1 MLKTRPCPCYHKL
14 NRRGGTLLGVFVAC
28 NKDVGVGSMGVEPYP
43 DKFTNDLDTVDA
55 ENLTAGAQITASS
68 AAETAANV
76 LDGSTETAWTAE
88 NTHILRARLIQHRRA
103 ARERQLHLG
112 LRLCPSG
119 RGRELPRRHEVRLLL
134 PPAGQDRTLPLLHLR
149 EADGRHR
156 VPHLVRRDG
165 RGQGYDVAAK
175 EYDGEFRVFNYYSAG
190 DMQYTS
196 HEDLLEDLSHDTITD
211 VILISFAFWAED
223 GSVVY
228 ADAPK
233 DSGMTGEEYYNASLD
248 KMRAAVDEYAAASGR
263 KVNICIDFYPKDV
276 SKHGLPA
283 NEATLVQSIKQLIAD
298 DDRVDGIDIDWE
310 YPTSAYEWKVYGRKM
325 LDASGKDKYI
335 SLALSAGSVTLT
347 QEHIDAVDFVQMMA
361 YDRFDIVDGNHSSFR
376 SGAYSSMRY
385 FVNIGFK
392 PSQLVLGI
400 PLYGRPT
407 SWDTVWTNYGYGDT
421 VYSTQGKDPYTYW
434 DNIQCTTPP
443 ATGSSDTAK
452 MPNGR
457 FNDMKRTLKT
467 AIIATVLLASLLAS
481 LFALTACNDV
491 ASNYV
496 SAKEAWDSAANK
508 MSTDSGTLTAT
519 VGTGDAALH
528 LNLDLKGR
536 RVYRR
541 KTPPSTSRT
550 CSKRVSASPSPRKR
564 ERTASSTSH
573 CGGAGCSASS
583 STSPP
588 LSRRRICTRPSP
600 CSTLPPTLS
609 TTPKA

>member
-1 MLKTRPCPCYHKL
+1 MKKKKPVAMIAA
-14 NRRGGTLLGVFVAC
+14 TLVLLLVAGALFVAC

-55 ENLTAGAQITASS
+55 EDLTAGAQITASS

-88 NTHILRARLIQHRRA
+88 NTSGQFLEITFSEPVSFNTVVLRENGNYISGFGFVLPDENGNYPADMKSASFYRQQDRIERYRYCTF
-103 ARERQLHLG
+103 ERQTDVTEFRIWFGGTDAGKAL
-112 LRLCPSG
+112 SIA
-119 RGRELPRRHEVRLLL
+119 EAEV
-134 PPAGQDRTLPLLHLR
+134 
-149 EADGRHR
+149 
-156 VPHLVRRDG
+156 
-165 RGQGYDVAAK
+165 YDVTEK
-175 EYDGEFRVFNYYSAG
+175 EQDFRVFNYYSAG

-248 KMRAAVDEYAAASGR
+248 KMRAAVDEYAETSGR

-283 NEATLVQSIKQLIAD
+283 NETALVQSIKQLIAD

-310 YPTSAYEWKVYGRKM
+310 YPTSAYEWKVYGDMLAEARKM

-335 SLALSAGSVTLT
+335 SLALTAGSVTLT

-361 YDRFDIVDGNHSSFR
+361 YDRFDIMDGNHSSFR

-434 DNIQCTTPP
+434 DNIQWLYYDGTNLD
-443 ATGSSDTAK
+443 GSIKYDNEFMQVWVNGAALIADKTAYVIEQGFAGVMLWRESTDYAWDAVDGNGMPLSALRSIYDTACD
-452 MPNGR
+452 R
-457 FNDMKRTLKT
+457 
-467 AIIATVLLASLLAS
+467 I
-481 LFALTACNDV
+481 
-491 ASNYV
+491 
-496 SAKEAWDSAANK
+496 
-508 MSTDSGTLTAT
+508 
-519 VGTGDAALH
+519 VGYGENA
-528 LNLDLKGR
+528 
-536 RVYRR
+536 
-541 KTPPSTSRT
+541 
-550 CSKRVSASPSPRKR
+550 
-564 ERTASSTSH
+564 
-573 CGGAGCSASS
+573 
-583 STSPP
+583 
-588 LSRRRICTRPSP
+588 
-600 CSTLPPTLS
+600 
-609 TTPKA
+609 

>member
-1 MLKTRPCPCYHKL
+1 MKKKKPVAMIAA
-14 NRRGGTLLGVFVAC
+14 TLVLLLVAGALFVAC

-55 ENLTAGAQITASS
+55 EDLTAGAQITASS

-76 LDGSTETAWTAE
+76 LDGDTATAWTAE
-88 NTHILRARLIQHRRA
+88 NTSGQFLEITFSEPVSFNTVVLRENGNYISGFGFVLPDENGNYPADMKSASFYRQQDRIERYRYCTF
-103 ARERQLHLG
+103 ERQTDVTEFRIWFGGTDAGKAL
-112 LRLCPSG
+112 SIA
-119 RGRELPRRHEVRLLL
+119 EAEV
-134 PPAGQDRTLPLLHLR
+134 
-149 EADGRHR
+149 
-156 VPHLVRRDG
+156 
-165 RGQGYDVAAK
+165 YDVTEK
-175 EYDGEFRVFNYYSAG
+175 EYDGDFRVFNYYSAG

-248 KMRAAVDEYAAASGR
+248 KMRAAVDEYAATSGR

-283 NEATLVQSIKQLIAD
+283 NETALVQSIKQLIAD

-310 YPTSAYEWKVYGRKM
+310 YPTSAYEWKVYGDMLVEARKM

-335 SLALSAGSVTLT
+335 SLALTAGSVTLT

-434 DNIQCTTPP
+434 DNIQWLYYDGTNLDGSIKYDNEFMQVWVNGAALVADKTAYVIEQGFAGMMIWRESTDYDWN
-443 ATGSSDTAK
+443 ATDENGMPLSALRSIYDTACD
-452 MPNGR
+452 R
-457 FNDMKRTLKT
+457 
-467 AIIATVLLASLLAS
+467 I
-481 LFALTACNDV
+481 
-491 ASNYV
+491 
-496 SAKEAWDSAANK
+496 
-508 MSTDSGTLTAT
+508 
-519 VGTGDAALH
+519 VGYGENA
-528 LNLDLKGR
+528 
-536 RVYRR
+536 
-541 KTPPSTSRT
+541 
-550 CSKRVSASPSPRKR
+550 
-564 ERTASSTSH
+564 
-573 CGGAGCSASS
+573 
-583 STSPP
+583 
-588 LSRRRICTRPSP
+588 
-600 CSTLPPTLS
+600 
-609 TTPKA
+609 

>member
-1 MLKTRPCPCYHKL
+1 MKKKKPVAMIAA
-14 NRRGGTLLGVFVAC
+14 TLVLLLVAGALFVAC

-55 ENLTAGAQITASS
+55 EDLTAGAQITASS

-88 NTHILRARLIQHRRA
+88 NTSGQFLEITFSEPVSFNTVVLRENGNYISGFGFVLPDEDGNYPADMKSASFYRQQDRIERYRYCTF
-103 ARERQLHLG
+103 ERQTDVTEFRIWFGGTDAGKAL
-112 LRLCPSG
+112 SIA
-119 RGRELPRRHEVRLLL
+119 EV
-134 PPAGQDRTLPLLHLR
+134 
-149 EADGRHR
+149 E
-156 VPHLVRRDG
+156 V
-165 RGQGYDVAAK
+165 YDVTEK
-175 EYDGEFRVFNYYSAG
+175 EQDFRVFNYYSAG

-248 KMRAAVDEYAAASGR
+248 KMRAAVDEYAATSGR

-283 NEATLVQSIKQLIAD
+283 NETALVQSIKQLIAD

-310 YPTSAYEWKVYGRKM
+310 YPTSAYEWKVYGDMLVEARKM

-335 SLALSAGSVTLT
+335 SLALTAGSVTLT

-434 DNIQCTTPP
+434 DNIQWLYYDGTNLD
-443 ATGSSDTAK
+443 GSIKYDNEFMQVWVNGAALIADKTAYVIEQGFAGVMLWRESTDYAWDAVDGNGMPLSALRSIYDTACD
-452 MPNGR
+452 R
-457 FNDMKRTLKT
+457 
-467 AIIATVLLASLLAS
+467 I
-481 LFALTACNDV
+481 
-491 ASNYV
+491 
-496 SAKEAWDSAANK
+496 
-508 MSTDSGTLTAT
+508 
-519 VGTGDAALH
+519 VGYGENA
-528 LNLDLKGR
+528 
-536 RVYRR
+536 
-541 KTPPSTSRT
+541 
-550 CSKRVSASPSPRKR
+550 
-564 ERTASSTSH
+564 
-573 CGGAGCSASS
+573 
-583 STSPP
+583 
-588 LSRRRICTRPSP
+588 
-600 CSTLPPTLS
+600 
-609 TTPKA
+609 